1 MATMAR
7 NTKGKSRRRIK
18 NFDADQSDRKLDQ
31 SGATQESISERGVK
45 IPAHRLDAPHENLEA
60 LPKVTGLAVGF
71 YPGGAMVRR
80 GTETLLCAIA
90 KTFRAPEGSSP
101 LAVGDEV
108 TVAMT
113 QDEHAGQA
121 AQRDKDRTDGF
132 IIAREPRRTLLARPQ
147 PMSAKRV
154 EVYDGDLFLKVIA
167 ANMDVLMIVTAIR
180 KPRLSLRLI
189 DRFLIA
195 AQRGEMEPILI
206 VNKIDLERPDA
217 ELREQLAI
225 RHIKIFECSA
235 ESHEGLD
242 ALMAALAGRRT
253 VLAGASGVG
262 KSTIINALLPH
273 ANAATRLIR
282 NKDNRGRHTTS
293 AAVVY
298 DIADEGMIVDTPG
311 IRELAMDIPAEE
323 LPWYFPEFEPYAGK
337 CRFNNCTH
345 THEPD
350 CAIIDAVEADDIP
363 FDRYESYVRLL
374 ESME

>member
-1 MATMAR
+1 MAR
-7 NTKGKSRRRIK
+7 NSKGKSRRRIK
-18 NFDADQSDRKLDQ
+18 NFDADRSDRKLDQ
-31 SGATQESISERGVK
+31 SATQVPITERAVK
-45 IPAHRLDAPHENLEA
+45 IPASRLDAPHENLEA

-80 GTETLLCAIA
+80 GDETLLCAIA

-113 QDEHAGQA
+113 QDEHSGQA

-132 IIAREPRRTLLARPQ
+132 IIAREKRRTLLARLQ
-147 PMSAKRV
+147 PMSAKRI
-154 EVYDGDLFLKVIA
+154 EEHDGAVFLKVIA
-167 ANMDVLMIVTAIR
+167 ANMDVLMIITAIR
-180 KPRLSLRLI
+180 RPRLSLRLI

-195 AQRGEMEPILI
+195 AQRGEMEPILV
-206 VNKIDLERPDA
+206 VNKIDLTRPNA
-217 ELREQLAI
+217 ELREELAV
-225 RHIKIFECSA
+225 RHIKVFECSA
-235 ESHEGLD
+235 ETREGLD
-242 ALMAALAGRRT
+242 DLAAALAGRRT

-374 ESME
+374 ESMD